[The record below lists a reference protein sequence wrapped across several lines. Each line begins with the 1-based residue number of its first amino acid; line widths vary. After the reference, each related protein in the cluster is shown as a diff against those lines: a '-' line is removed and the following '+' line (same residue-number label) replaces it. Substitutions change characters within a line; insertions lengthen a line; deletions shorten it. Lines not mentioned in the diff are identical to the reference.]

1 MRKLVVICLVA
12 LTCITFGA
20 CGGNGADNSTNNN
33 NNNNNQEQADNGTK
47 ETSYI
52 FTYEGV
58 DVSVNED
65 ISAVLAKLGEPVS
78 YYEAASCAFEGLD
91 KIYTYASFQ
100 IDTYPIDGTDMLASI
115 YFLDDLVETPE
126 GISLYMTKD
135 DMIAAY
141 GEPTVVEGTEHIYEK
156 GDGTLR
162 FIIDDEEII
171 SIEYRTKVEYK

>member
-1 MRKLVVICLVA
+1 MKKIGLACLLV
-12 LTCITFGA
+12 LTCMSFCA
-20 CGGNGADNSTNNN
+20 CGGDTTGDSNQDV
-33 NNNNNQEQADNGTK
+33 NQEQNNTN

-91 KIYTYASFQ
+91 KIYTYSSFQ
-100 IDTYPIDGTDMLASI
+100 IDTYPIDGVDMLASI

-126 GISLYMTKD
+126 GLSLYMTKD

-141 GEPTVVEGTEHIYEK
+141 GEPTEVN
-156 GDGTLR
+156 GTLR
-162 FIIDDEEII
+162 FIIDDGEII

>member
-1 MRKLVVICLVA
+1 MRRIVLLGLMV
-12 LTCITFGA
+12 LTCMTLCSCSDA
-20 CGGNGADNSTNNN
+20 QSENQDVNHRPENETNDENK
-33 NNNNNQEQADNGTK
+33 D

-65 ISAVLAKLGEPVS
+65 ISAVLAKLGDPVS

-100 IDTYPIDGTDMLASI
+100 IDTYPIDGVDMLASI

-126 GISLYMTKD
+126 GVCLYMTKA
-135 DMIAAY
+135 DMIEAY
-141 GEPTVVEGTEHIYEK
+141 GEPTSVNGTEYVYEK
-156 GDGTLR
+156 GNGTLR
-162 FIIDDEEII
+162 FIIDGDEII